1 MKRWKAAAVLALC
14 TVLILRLTQVQAH
27 PAGESPYVPVLGI
40 VTTAAADD
48 RCEAQFAALVR
59 AAADSGFKVL
69 EMPVERTQEAQIEAL
84 RALIIYQVDAIVF
97 TPLVESGWD
106 NVLREAKSASVP
118 LIAVDRS
125 VRGVEGVP
133 LYHIGFD
140 YAGLAERA
148 ADALLRHR
156 MPQDGVLELYGTVN
170 ASDAREIAR
179 GCRQALEKQGLA
191 VTYSLC
197 GDGMRSSG

>member
-1 MKRWKAAAVLALC
+1 MCRCSALSRRRRPMTGARRSPQRWC
-14 TVLILRLTQVQAH
+14 TPRQ
-27 PAGESPYVPVLGI
+27 
-40 VTTAAADD
+40 TAA
-48 RCEAQFAALVR
+48 
-59 AAADSGFKVL
+59 SKVL

-148 ADALLRHR
+148 AAVLSASERAIQRGDQ
-156 MPQDGVLELYGTVN
+156 PCKGV
-170 ASDAREIAR
+170 
-179 GCRQALEKQGLA
+179 
-191 VTYSLC
+191 YS
-197 GDGMRSSG
+197 

>member
-27 PAGESPYVPVLGI
+27 PVGESPYVPVLGI

-48 RCEAQFAALVR
+48 WCEAQSAALVH
-59 AAADSGFKVL
+59 AAAD
-69 EMPVERTQEAQIEAL
+69 
-84 RALIIYQVDAIVF
+84 
-97 TPLVESGWD
+97 SGWD

-148 ADALLRHR
+148 AA
-156 MPQDGVLELYGTVN
+156 VLS
-170 ASDAREIAR
+170 ASER
-179 GCRQALEKQGLA
+179 A
-191 VTYSLC
+191 VQC
-197 GDGMRSSG
+197 GDQPRQGVYS

>member
-14 TVLILRLTQVQAH
+14 TVLLLRLTQVQAH
-27 PAGESPYVPVLGI
+27 PVGESPYVPVLGI

-48 RCEAQFAALVR
+48 RCEAQSAALVH

-148 ADALLRHR
+148 AAKQLLTCGNSR
-156 MPQDGVLELYGTVN
+156 MSDIAFDVGYQDSHYFSYLFKKHVGV
-170 ASDAREIAR
+170 SPRE
-179 GCRQALEKQGLA
+179 
-191 VTYSLC
+191 Y
-197 GDGMRSSG
+197 RSRSEEG

>member
-1 MKRWKAAAVLALC
+1 
-14 TVLILRLTQVQAH
+14 
-27 PAGESPYVPVLGI
+27 
-40 VTTAAADD
+40 
-48 RCEAQFAALVR
+48 
-59 AAADSGFKVL
+59 
-69 EMPVERTQEAQIEAL
+69 MPVERTQEAQIEAL

-148 ADALLRHR
+148 AAVLSASERAIQRGDQ
-156 MPQDGVLELYGTVN
+156 PCKGV
-170 ASDAREIAR
+170 
-179 GCRQALEKQGLA
+179 
-191 VTYSLC
+191 YS
-197 GDGMRSSG
+197 

>member
-48 RCEAQFAALVR
+48 RCEAQSAALVH
-59 AAADSGFKVL
+59 AAAD
-69 EMPVERTQEAQIEAL
+69 
-84 RALIIYQVDAIVF
+84 
-97 TPLVESGWD
+97 SGWD

-118 LIAVDRS
+118 LIAVDCS

-148 ADALLRHR
+148 AD
-156 MPQDGVLELYGTVN
+156 VLS
-170 ASDAREIAR
+170 ASER
-179 GCRQALEKQGLA
+179 A
-191 VTYSLC
+191 VQC
-197 GDGMRSSG
+197 GDQPRQGVYS

>member
-14 TVLILRLTQVQAH
+14 TVLLLRLTQVQAH
-27 PAGESPYVPVLGI
+27 PVGESPYVPVLGI

-48 RCEAQFAALVR
+48 LCEAQSAALVH

-84 RALIIYQVDAIVF
+84 RADHLSGGCDRF

-140 YAGLAERA
+140 YAGLAKRAAAVLSASERA
-148 ADALLRHR
+148 V
-156 MPQDGVLELYGTVN
+156 Q
-170 ASDAREIAR
+170 
-179 GCRQALEKQGLA
+179 
-191 VTYSLC
+191 C
-197 GDGMRSSG
+197 GDQPRQGVYS

>member
-14 TVLILRLTQVQAH
+14 TVLLLRLTQVQAH
-27 PAGESPYVPVLGI
+27 P
-40 VTTAAADD
+40 
-48 RCEAQFAALVR
+48 
-59 AAADSGFKVL
+59 
-69 EMPVERTQEAQIEAL
+69 VECTQEAQIEAL
-84 RALIIYQVDAIVF
+84 RTLIIYQVDAIVF

-148 ADALLRHR
+148 AA
-156 MPQDGVLELYGTVN
+156 VLS
-170 ASDAREIAR
+170 ASER
-179 GCRQALEKQGLA
+179 A
-191 VTYSLC
+191 VRC
-197 GDGMRSSG
+197 GDQPRQGVYS

>member
-1 MKRWKAAAVLALC
+1 MKRWKAAA
-14 TVLILRLTQVQAH
+14 
-27 PAGESPYVPVLGI
+27 
-40 VTTAAADD
+40 ADD
-48 RCEAQFAALVR
+48 RCEVQSAALVH

-84 RALIIYQVDAIVF
+84 RALVIYQVDAIVF
-97 TPLVESGWD
+97 TPLEESGWD

-148 ADALLRHR
+148 AAVLSPSECAIQRGDQ
-156 MPQDGVLELYGTVN
+156 PCKGVYP
-170 ASDAREIAR
+170 R
-179 GCRQALEKQGLA
+179 K
-191 VTYSLC
+191 LC
-197 GDGMRSSG
+197 GQCDLTASGRGGSRLQPESFLHRVFAGDRSDLCRISDRCPHRGGKASADQGQQPHERYCV

>member
-1 MKRWKAAAVLALC
+1 MLALC
-14 TVLILRLTQVQAH
+14 TVLLMRLTQVQAH
-27 PAGESPYVPVLGI
+27 PVGESPYVPVLGI
-40 VTTAAADD
+40 VTTAADD
-48 RCEAQFAALVR
+48 RCEAQSAALVH

-84 RALIIYQVDAIVF
+84 RA
-97 TPLVESGWD
+97 
-106 NVLREAKSASVP
+106 

-148 ADALLRHR
+148 AA
-156 MPQDGVLELYGTVN
+156 VLS
-170 ASDAREIAR
+170 ASER
-179 GCRQALEKQGLA
+179 A
-191 VTYSLC
+191 VQC
-197 GDGMRSSG
+197 GDQPRQGVYS

>member
-1 MKRWKAAAVLALC
+1 MKRWKAAVVLALC
-14 TVLILRLTQVQAH
+14 TVLLLRLTQVQAH
-27 PAGESPYVPVLGI
+27 PVGESPYVPVLGI

-48 RCEAQFAALVR
+48 RCEAQSAALVY

-140 YAGLAERA
+140 YAGLAERVA
-148 ADALLRHR
+148 A
-156 MPQDGVLELYGTVN
+156 VLS
-170 ASDAREIAR
+170 ASER
-179 GCRQALEKQGLA
+179 A
-191 VTYSLC
+191 VQC
-197 GDGMRSSG
+197 GDQPRQGVYS

>member
-1 MKRWKAAAVLALC
+1 
-14 TVLILRLTQVQAH
+14 
-27 PAGESPYVPVLGI
+27 
-40 VTTAAADD
+40 
-48 RCEAQFAALVR
+48 
-59 AAADSGFKVL
+59 
-69 EMPVERTQEAQIEAL
+69 MPVERTQEAQIEAL

-148 ADALLRHR
+148 AS
-156 MPQDGVLELYGTVN
+156 VLS
-170 ASDAREIAR
+170 ASER
-179 GCRQALEKQGLA
+179 A
-191 VTYSLC
+191 VQC
-197 GDGMRSSG
+197 GDQPRQGVYS